1 MDVRSRENRQ
11 VEAPHRRKVAIMP
24 ALPGLMKS
32 LLVGLLLVG
41 AGFVGDA
48 NELAPRGFPAR
59 RRIATDRGAFEL
71 SL

>member
-1 MDVRSRENRQ
+1 
-11 VEAPHRRKVAIMP
+11 MP
-24 ALPGLMKS
+24 ALPGVMKS

-71 SL
+71 FL